1 MKICPVCKRFYS
13 DAYHI
18 CRVCGLESGKSAPY
32 LIPVSRKERLKDVL
46 RDIEEVAKSLNRS

>member
-32 LIPVSRKERLKDVL
+32 LIPIERRRFREVI
-46 RDIEEVAKSLNRS
+46 REVERVAKALNRS